1 MTGEIDQ
8 VDNVVRFIFDD
19 EDAAWNSS
27 IKYCCEQVNIKK
39 KILWKYLLKYLSLT
53 ILLKKSHQ
61 SILSGMR
68 RIMPSLAQKLK
79 IFKFRAPIHC
89 HCKSEKFKNKL
100 FTQNN
105 QILFI

>member
-39 KILWKYLLKYLSLT
+39 KDFMT
-53 ILLKKSHQ
+53 IFT
-61 SILSGMR
+61 
-68 RIMPSLAQKLK
+68 K
-79 IFKFRAPIHC
+79 IF
-89 HCKSEKFKNKL
+89 
-100 FTQNN
+100 
-105 QILFI
+105 

>member
-39 KILWKYLLKYLSLT
+39 KKIL
-53 ILLKKSHQ
+53 
-61 SILSGMR
+61 
-68 RIMPSLAQKLK
+68 
-79 IFKFRAPIHC
+79 
-89 HCKSEKFKNKL
+89 
-100 FTQNN
+100 
-105 QILFI
+105 

>member
-39 KILWKYLLKYLSLT
+39 KDFMKIFT
-53 ILLKKSHQ
+53 
-61 SILSGMR
+61 
-68 RIMPSLAQKLK
+68 K
-79 IFKFRAPIHC
+79 IFKLNNIV
-89 HCKSEKFKNKL
+89 EKIASKHPEWYEKNNALVSAEIKNL
-100 FTQNN
+100 
-105 QILFI
+105 